1 MNTKTKFR
9 YSLERGSKHIICP
22 NCGKKT
28 FKCYVDSVTGERVN
42 PAKWGRCERISA
54 CQYHQYP
61 KLEAWEKDDLNN
73 WTPPQFVYTPPKPL
87 DYVSKDVV
95 EATFNQ
101 YKTNVFYMWLVKLF
115 GAEVADNLRT
125 DYNIGTAKGNGTIF
139 WQEDR
144 KSNVRTGKV
153 MYYHPNGKRIK
164 ERNSWF
170 LHSRI
175 KEDFNYRQCFFGLHL
190 TTPDKPV
197 ALCESEKTAIL
208 MSVFMPEYTW
218 VASGGSEML
227 NLKRLNELPRLD
239 YVYPDQSP
247 ELFKK
252 WEKQTSIFTNRQMD
266 VSVEK
271 AYKDGIVEA
280 GADILD
286 LWFAKQD
293 KEVIV

>member
-1 MNTKTKFR
+1 MNTKTKFK
-9 YSLERGSKHIICP
+9 YSLQKGSKHVICP
-22 NCGKKT
+22 NCQKKT
-28 FKCYVDSVTGERVN
+28 FKRYVDNITGEI
-42 PAKWGRCERISA
+42 AGEMYGRCERINS
-54 CQYHQYP
+54 CGYNRYP
-61 KLEAWEKDDLNN
+61 KLEAWEKDDLNS
-73 WTPPQFVYTPPKPL
+73 WTPPAPQPPKPL
-87 DYVSKDVV
+87 DYIPKDLVS
-95 EATFNQ
+95 ATFNQ

-115 GAEVADNLRT
+115 GIDKADNLRT
-125 DYNIGTAKGNGTIF
+125 DYNIGTAKGGGTIF

-144 KSNVRTGKV
+144 NGNIRTGKV

-227 NLKRLNELPRLD
+227 NLQRLNELPRLD
-239 YVYPDQSP
+239 MVFPDNGQF
-247 ELFKK
+247 EK
-252 WEKQTSIFTNRQMD
+252 WEQKTRIFANRQMD
-266 VSVEK
+266 LSVDR
-271 AYKDGIVEA
+271 AVEN
-280 GADILD
+280 GLISEGDDILD

-293 KEVIV
+293 KEKEVIV

>member
-9 YSLERGSKHIICP
+9 YSLQKGSKHTICP
-22 NCGKKT
+22 NCQKKT
-28 FKCYVDSVTGERVN
+28 FKPYVNAETGQIVD
-42 PAKWGRCERISA
+42 ASIYGRCERINV
-54 CQYHQYP
+54 CKYLKYP
-61 KLEAWEKDDLNN
+61 ETDASMSDWVA
-73 WTPPQFVYTPPKPL
+73 PIYVPQPPKPL

-95 EATFNQ
+95 NATFNQ

-115 GAEVADNLRT
+115 GIDKADALRT
-125 DYNIGTAKGNGTIF
+125 DYNIGTAKGNGIIF

-144 KSNVRTGKV
+144 KGKIRTGKV

-218 VASGGSEML
+218 VASGGSEMI
-227 NLKRLNELPRLD
+227 NLQRLNELPRLD
-239 YVYPDQSP
+239 MVFPDNRQF
-247 ELFKK
+247 EK
-252 WEKQTSIFTNRQMD
+252 WEGKTRIFTNRQMD
-266 VSVEK
+266 LSVDR
-271 AYKDGIVEA
+271 AVES
-280 GADILD
+280 GLISEGDDILD
-286 LWFAKQD
+286 LWFASKE

>member
-9 YSLERGSKHIICP
+9 YSLQAGSKHIICP
-22 NCGKKT
+22 NCQKKT
-28 FKCYVDSVTGERVN
+28 FKPYVNTETGQIVD
-42 PAKWGRCERISA
+42 ASIYGRCERINS
-54 CQYHQYP
+54 CKYLKYP
-61 KLEAWEKDDLNN
+61 ETDISMSDWVA
-73 WTPPQFVYTPPKPL
+73 PIYVPQPPKPL
-87 DYVSKDVV
+87 DYVPKDLVS
-95 EATFNQ
+95 ATFNQ

-115 GAEVADNLRT
+115 GIDKADSLRT
-125 DYNIGTAKGNGTIF
+125 DYNIGTAKGGGTIF

-144 KSNVRTGKV
+144 RGNIRTGKV

-175 KEDFNYRQCFFGLHL
+175 KDDFNYRQCFFGLHL

-218 VASGGSEML
+218 VASGGSEMI
-227 NLKRLNELPRLD
+227 NLQRLNELPRLD
-239 YVYPDQSP
+239 MVFPDNKQ
-247 ELFKK
+247 FNK
-252 WEKQTSIFTNRQMD
+252 WEQKTRIFTNRQMD
-266 VSVEK
+266 LSVDR
-271 AYKDGIVEA
+271 AVES
-280 GADILD
+280 GLINEGDDILD
-286 LWFAKQD
+286 LWFAKQGKE

>member
-1 MNTKTKFR
+1 MNYR
-9 YSLERGSKHIICP
+9 YTLQKGSKHIICP

-28 FKCYVDSVTGERVN
+28 FKPYVDSVTGEVVN

-61 KLEAWEKDDLNN
+61 KIKENDIESSHYVPERVFIA
-73 WTPPQFVYTPPKPL
+73 PKPI
-87 DYVSKDVV
+87 DFVDKEIV

-125 DYNIGTAKGNGTIF
+125 DYNIGTAKGNGVIF

-144 KSNVRTGKV
+144 NGNVRTGKV

-227 NLKRLNELPRLD
+227 NLQRLNELPRLD
-239 YVYPDQSP
+239 MVFADHGQ
-247 ELFKK
+247 LNK
-252 WEKQTSIFTNRQMD
+252 WEHKTRHFNREMD
-266 VSVEK
+266 VTVEQ
-271 AYKDGIVEA
+271 AVQSGILPD

-286 LWFAKQD
+286 LMLKDAEKKWTMKL
-293 KEVIV
+293 

>member
-1 MNTKTKFR
+1 MNYKYK
-9 YSLERGSKHIICP
+9 LEAGSKHIICP

-42 PAKWGRCERISA
+42 PAKWGRCERILS
-54 CQYHQYP
+54 CSYHRYP
-61 KLEAWEKDDLNN
+61 KIKDGDIDSSHYV
-73 WTPPQFVYTPPKPL
+73 PERAFIAPKPI
-87 DYVSKDVV
+87 DFVDKEIV

-125 DYNIGTAKGNGTIF
+125 DYNIGTAKGNGVIF

-144 KSNVRTGKV
+144 NGNVRTGKV

-227 NLKRLNELPRLD
+227 NLQRLNELPRLD
-239 YVYPDQSP
+239 MVFADHGQ
-247 ELFKK
+247 FKK
-252 WEKQTSIFTNRQMD
+252 WEHKTRHFNREMD
-266 VSVEK
+266 VTVDQAVK
-271 AYKDGIVEA
+271 AGTLPD

-286 LWFAKQD
+286 LMLK
-293 KEVIV
+293 KNGL

>member
-1 MNTKTKFR
+1 MSTKTKFR
-9 YSLERGSKHIICP
+9 YSLQAGSKHTICP
-22 NCGKKT
+22 NCQKKT
-28 FKCYVDSVTGERVN
+28 FKRYVDNVTGELANERY
-42 PAKWGRCERISA
+42 GRCERINS
-54 CQYHQYP
+54 CGYSSYP
-61 KLEAWEKDDLNN
+61 QLEAWEKDDLNN
-73 WTPPQFVYTPPKPL
+73 WTPPPPQPPKPL

-95 EATFNQ
+95 NATLNQ

-115 GAEVADNLRT
+115 GAEVANNLRT

-144 KSNVRTGKV
+144 KSNIRTGKV

-175 KEDFNYRQCFFGLHL
+175 KEDFNYRQCLFGLHL

-208 MSVFMPEYTW
+208 MSVFIPEYTW

-227 NLKRLNELPRLD
+227 NLQRLNELPRLD
-239 YVYPDQSP
+239 MVFPDNGQF
-247 ELFKK
+247 EK
-252 WEKQTSIFTNRQMD
+252 WEGKTRIFTNRQMD
-266 VSVEK
+266 LSVDR
-271 AYKDGIVEA
+271 AVES
-280 GADILD
+280 GLISEGDDILD

-293 KEVIV
+293 KEKEVIV

>member
-1 MNTKTKFR
+1 MNTKTKFK
-9 YSLERGSKHIICP
+9 YSLQKGSKHVICP
-22 NCGKKT
+22 NCQKKT
-28 FKCYVDSVTGERVN
+28 FKRYVDNITGEIAGGRY
-42 PAKWGRCERISA
+42 GRCERINS
-54 CQYHQYP
+54 CGYNCYP
-61 KLEAWEKDDLNN
+61 KLEAWEKDDLNS
-73 WTPPQFVYTPPKPL
+73 WTPPAPQPPKPL
-87 DYVSKDVV
+87 DYVSKDIV

-101 YKTNVFYMWLVKLF
+101 YKTNIFYMWLVKLF
-115 GAEVADNLRT
+115 GIDKADSLRA
-125 DYNIGTAKGNGTIF
+125 DYNIGTAKGGGTIF

-144 KSNVRTGKV
+144 NGSVRTGKV

-227 NLKRLNELPRLD
+227 NLQRLNELPRLD
-239 YVYPDQSP
+239 MVFPDNGQF
-247 ELFKK
+247 EK
-252 WEKQTSIFTNRQMD
+252 WEQKTRIFINRQMD
-266 VSVEK
+266 LSVDR
-271 AYKDGIVEA
+271 AVES
-280 GADILD
+280 GLISEGDDILD
-286 LWFAKQD
+286 LWFAKQE

>member
-9 YSLERGSKHIICP
+9 YSLEKGSKHIICP

-28 FKCYVDSVTGERVN
+28 FKPYVDSVTGEVVN
-42 PAKWGRCERISA
+42 PTKYGRCEKINA
-54 CQYHQYP
+54 CRYHQYP
-61 KLEAWEKDDLNN
+61 QLEAWEKDDLNN
-73 WTPPQFVYTPPKPL
+73 WTPPPPQPPKPL
-87 DYVSKDVV
+87 DYVSKDIVSS
-95 EATFNQ
+95 TFNQ

-153 MYYHPNGKRIK
+153 MYYHSNGKRIK

-170 LHSRI
+170 LHSKI

-227 NLKRLNELPRLD
+227 NLQRLNELPRLD
-239 YVYPDQSP
+239 MVFPDNGQF
-247 ELFKK
+247 EK
-252 WEKQTSIFTNRQMD
+252 WDQKTRIFTNRQMD
-266 VSVEK
+266 LSVDR
-271 AYKDGIVEA
+271 AVEN
-280 GADILD
+280 GLISKGDDILD
-286 LWFAKQD
+286 LWFASKEQ
-293 KEVIV
+293 EVII

>member
-1 MNTKTKFR
+1 
-9 YSLERGSKHIICP
+9 
-22 NCGKKT
+22 
-28 FKCYVDSVTGERVN
+28 
-42 PAKWGRCERISA
+42 
-54 CQYHQYP
+54 
-61 KLEAWEKDDLNN
+61 
-73 WTPPQFVYTPPKPL
+73 
-87 DYVSKDVV
+87 
-95 EATFNQ
+95 
-101 YKTNVFYMWLVKLF
+101 
-115 GAEVADNLRT
+115 
-125 DYNIGTAKGNGTIF
+125 
-139 WQEDR
+139 
-144 KSNVRTGKV
+144 
-153 MYYHPNGKRIK
+153 
-164 ERNSWF
+164 
-170 LHSRI
+170 
-175 KEDFNYRQCFFGLHL
+175 
-190 TTPDKPV
+190 
-197 ALCESEKTAIL
+197 
-208 MSVFMPEYTW
+208 MPEYTW

>member
-9 YSLERGSKHIICP
+9 FSLEKGSKHVICP
-22 NCGKKT
+22 NCQKKT
-28 FKCYVDSVTGERVN
+28 FKRFVDNITGEIAGERY
-42 PAKWGRCERISA
+42 GRCERINV
-54 CQYHQYP
+54 CRYLKYP
-61 KLEAWEKDDLNN
+61 ESDASMSD
-73 WTPPQFVYTPPKPL
+73 WTPAPPPQPPKPL

-95 EATFNQ
+95 NTTLSQ

-115 GAEVADNLRT
+115 GFEVADNLRT

-153 MYYHPNGKRIK
+153 MYYHPTGKRIK

-175 KEDFNYRQCFFGLHL
+175 KEDFNYKQCFFGLHL

-227 NLKRLNELPRLD
+227 NLQRLNELPRLD
-239 YVYPDQSP
+239 MVFPDNGQF
-247 ELFKK
+247 EK
-252 WEKQTSIFTNRQMD
+252 WEQKTRIFANRQMD
-266 VSVEK
+266 LSVDRAVNSGLISEG
-271 AYKDGIVEA
+271 D
-280 GADILD
+280 DILD
-286 LWFAKQD
+286 LWFEKQD
-293 KEVIV
+293 KEKEVIV

>member
-1 MNTKTKFR
+1 MNYR
-9 YSLERGSKHIICP
+9 YTLQKGSKHIICP

-28 FKCYVDSVTGERVN
+28 FKPYVDSVTGEVVN
-42 PAKWGRCERISA
+42 PSKWGRCERIQNCS
-54 CQYHQYP
+54 YHRYP
-61 KLEAWEKDDLNN
+61 KIKENDIESSHYVPEMA
-73 WTPPQFVYTPPKPL
+73 FIAPKPL
-87 DYVSKDVV
+87 DYVPKDLVS
-95 EATFNQ
+95 ATFNQ

-115 GAEVADNLRT
+115 GIDKADSLRT

-144 KSNVRTGKV
+144 NGNVRTGKV

-227 NLKRLNELPRLD
+227 NLQRLNELPRLD
-239 YVYPDQSP
+239 MVFADHGQF
-247 ELFKK
+247 EK
-252 WEKQTSIFTNRQMD
+252 WEHKTRHFNREMD
-266 VSVEK
+266 VTVEQ
-271 AYKDGIVEA
+271 AVQGGILPE
-280 GADILD
+280 GSDILD
-286 LWFAKQD
+286 LMLKTNND
-293 KEVIV
+293 L

>member
-1 MNTKTKFR
+1 MNTKTKFK
-9 YSLERGSKHIICP
+9 YSLQKGSKHTICP
-22 NCGKKT
+22 NCQKKT
-28 FKCYVDSVTGERVN
+28 FKRYVDSITGELAGERY
-42 PAKWGRCERISA
+42 GRCERVNSCGYIS
-54 CQYHQYP
+54 YP
-61 KLEAWEKDDLNN
+61 QMEEWEKDDLNN
-73 WTPPQFVYTPPKPL
+73 WTPPPPQPPKPL
-87 DYVSKDVV
+87 DYVSKDIVS
-95 EATFNQ
+95 ATFNQ

-227 NLKRLNELPRLD
+227 NLQRLNELPRLD
-239 YVYPDQSP
+239 MVFPDNRQF
-247 ELFKK
+247 EK
-252 WEKQTSIFTNRQMD
+252 WEQKTRIFRDRQMD
-266 VSVEK
+266 LSVDR
-271 AYKDGIVEA
+271 AVES
-280 GADILD
+280 GLISEGDDILD
-286 LWFAKQD
+286 LWFASKEQ
-293 KEVIV
+293 EVII

>member
-9 YSLERGSKHIICP
+9 YSLEAGSKHIICP

-28 FKCYVDSVTGERVN
+28 FKCYVDVDTGERVN
-42 PAKWGRCERISA
+42 PTKYGRCERILN
-54 CQYHQYP
+54 CRYHQYP
-61 KLEAWEKDDLNN
+61 QLEAWEKDDLNN
-73 WTPPQFVYTPPKPL
+73 WTPPVPQPPKPL
-87 DYVSKDVV
+87 DYVPKDLVS
-95 EATFNQ
+95 ATFNQ

-115 GAEVADNLRT
+115 GIDKADSLRT
-125 DYNIGTAKGNGTIF
+125 DYNIGTAKGGGTIF

-144 KSNVRTGKV
+144 NGNVRTGKV

-175 KEDFNYRQCFFGLHL
+175 KDDFNYRQCFFGLHL

-218 VASGGSEML
+218 VASGGSEMI
-227 NLKRLNELPRLD
+227 NLQRLNELPRLD
-239 YVYPDQSP
+239 MVFPDNGQF
-247 ELFKK
+247 EK
-252 WEKQTSIFTNRQMD
+252 WEQKTRIFTNRQMD
-266 VSVEK
+266 LSVDR
-271 AYKDGIVEA
+271 AVQSGIIGE
-280 GADILD
+280 GDDILD

-293 KEVIV
+293 KEEEVII

>member
-9 YSLERGSKHIICP
+9 YSLQKGSKHIICP
-22 NCGKKT
+22 NCQKKT
-28 FKCYVDSVTGERVN
+28 FKRYVDNITGEVAGERY
-42 PAKWGRCERISA
+42 GRCERVNNCGYSS
-54 CQYHQYP
+54 YP
-61 KLEAWEKDDLNN
+61 QLEEWEKDDLNS
-73 WTPPQFVYTPPKPL
+73 WTPPAPQPPKPL
-87 DYVSKDVV
+87 DYVPKDAVN
-95 EATFNQ
+95 ATLNQ

-115 GAEVADNLRT
+115 GFEVADNLRT

-190 TTPDKPV
+190 TTPDKPI

-227 NLKRLNELPRLD
+227 NLQRLNELPRLD
-239 YVYPDQSP
+239 MVFPDNGQ
-247 ELFKK
+247 FKK
-252 WEKQTSIFTNRQMD
+252 WEQKTRIFTDRQMD
-266 VSVEK
+266 LSVDR
-271 AYKDGIVEA
+271 AVES
-280 GADILD
+280 GLISEGDDILD

-293 KEVIV
+293 KEKEVIV

>member
-1 MNTKTKFR
+1 MNNYR
-9 YSLERGSKHIICP
+9 YHLQKSSKHIICP

-28 FKCYVDSVTGERVN
+28 FKPYVDSVTGEVVN
-42 PAKWGRCERISA
+42 PSKWGRCERIQHCS
-54 CQYHQYP
+54 YHRYP
-61 KLEAWEKDDLNN
+61 KIKENDIESSHYVPEMA
-73 WTPPQFVYTPPKPL
+73 FIAPKPL
-87 DYVSKDVV
+87 DYVPKDLVS
-95 EATFNQ
+95 ATFNQ

-115 GAEVADNLRT
+115 GIDKADSLRT

-144 KSNVRTGKV
+144 NGNVRTGKV

-190 TTPDKPV
+190 TTPDKTV

-227 NLKRLNELPRLD
+227 NLQRLNELPRLD
-239 YVYPDQSP
+239 MVFADHGQ
-247 ELFKK
+247 FKK
-252 WEKQTSIFTNRQMD
+252 WEHSTRHFNREMD
-266 VSVEK
+266 VTVEQ
-271 AYKDGIVEA
+271 AVRSGILPD

-286 LWFAKQD
+286 LMLKTNGL
-293 KEVIV
+293 

>member
-1 MNTKTKFR
+1 MNYR
-9 YSLERGSKHIICP
+9 YTLQKGGKHIICP

-28 FKCYVDSVTGERVN
+28 FKPYVESVTGEVVN
-42 PAKWGRCERISA
+42 SAKYGRCERISS
-54 CQYHQYP
+54 CRYHRYP
-61 KLEAWEKDDLNN
+61 KIKENDIDSSHYVPERA
-73 WTPPQFVYTPPKPL
+73 FIAPKPI
-87 DYVSKDVV
+87 DFVDKEIV

-125 DYNIGTAKGNGTIF
+125 DYNIGTAKGNGVIF

-144 KSNVRTGKV
+144 NGNVRTGKV

-227 NLKRLNELPRLD
+227 NLQRLNELPRLD
-239 YVYPDQSP
+239 MVFADHGQ
-247 ELFKK
+247 FKK
-252 WEKQTSIFTNRQMD
+252 WEHKTRHFNREMD
-266 VSVEK
+266 VTVEQ
-271 AYKDGIVEA
+271 AVQAGTLPD

-286 LWFAKQD
+286 LMLKRN
-293 KEVIV
+293 EL

>member
-9 YSLERGSKHIICP
+9 YSLQKGSKHTICP
-22 NCGKKT
+22 NCQKKT
-28 FKCYVDSVTGERVN
+28 FKRYVDNITGELAGERY
-42 PAKWGRCERISA
+42 GRCERVNS
-54 CQYHQYP
+54 CGYSSYP
-61 KLEAWEKDDLNN
+61 QLEEWDKDDLSN
-73 WTPPQFVYTPPKPL
+73 WTPPPPQPPKPL
-87 DYVSKDVV
+87 DYVPKDVV
-95 EATFNQ
+95 NATLNQ

-115 GAEVADNLRT
+115 GCEVADNLRT

-139 WQEDR
+139 FQEDR
-144 KSNVRTGKV
+144 KGNVRTGKV

-197 ALCESEKTAIL
+197 AICESEKTAVL

-239 YVYPDQSP
+239 MVFPDNGQL
-247 ELFKK
+247 EK
-252 WEKQTSIFTNRQMD
+252 WEQKTRIFSGRQMD
-266 VSVEK
+266 LSVDRAVDSGLISEG
-271 AYKDGIVEA
+271 D
-280 GADILD
+280 DILD
-286 LWFAKQD
+286 LWFAKQN
-293 KEVIV
+293 KEREVIV